1 MSVCLTGYT
10 HPKFYNPKIKFVFN
24 MKAAFQC
31 NACDTSPETLDL
43 LFILR
48 LLSVVLRVKC
58 KQRRLLLFT
67 HYFITVQN

>member
-10 HPKFYNPKIKFVFN
+10 HPKFYNPKIKFLFN

-31 NACDTSPETLDL
+31 YACDTSPETL

-48 LLSVVLRVKC
+48 LLSVVGSNVNKEGYFY
-58 KQRRLLLFT
+58 LLIISLQSK
-67 HYFITVQN
+67 IE

>member
-31 NACDTSPETLDL
+31 HACDTSPETI

>member
-10 HPKFYNPKIKFVFN
+10 HPKFYNHKIKFVFN

-31 NACDTSPETLDL
+31 HACDTSPETL

-48 LLSVVLRVKC
+48 LLSVVGSNVNKEGYFY
-58 KQRRLLLFT
+58 LLIISLQSK
-67 HYFITVQN
+67 IE

>member
-1 MSVCLTGYT
+1 
-10 HPKFYNPKIKFVFN
+10 

-31 NACDTSPETLDL
+31 NACDTSPETR

-67 HYFITVQN
+67 HYLITVQN

>member
-10 HPKFYNPKIKFVFN
+10 HPKFYNPKIKFLFN

-31 NACDTSPETLDL
+31 NACDTSPETL

-48 LLSVVLRVKC
+48 LLSVVGSNVNKEGYFY
-58 KQRRLLLFT
+58 LLIISLQSK
-67 HYFITVQN
+67 IE

>member
-10 HPKFYNPKIKFVFN
+10 HPKFYNPKIKFLFN

-31 NACDTSPETLDL
+31 NACNTLPETL

-48 LLSVVLRVKC
+48 LLSVVGSNVNKEGYFY
-58 KQRRLLLFT
+58 LLIISLQSK
-67 HYFITVQN
+67 IE